1 MRSTRV
7 AWLGLILIAA
17 GVLPALWAAAEVAG
31 GVLDVTRHWWS
42 TVAIAP
48 LVLGVAIAAI
58 GVARV
63 NRER

>member
-7 AWLGLILIAA
+7 AWLGLMLIAT
-17 GVLPALWAAAEVAG
+17 GVLPALWAASEVAG
-31 GVLDVTRHWWS
+31 GVLDIARHWWS

-48 LVLGVAIAAI
+48 LVVGVVMTAI

-63 NRER
+63 NREG